1 MPMRNGN
8 VPLHPAAKDRMTR
21 GGSMRRRRT
30 NDIPVAAD
38 QKSLFGGAISPDQ
51 AGFCLPL

>member
-1 MPMRNGN
+1 
-8 VPLHPAAKDRMTR
+8 
-21 GGSMRRRRT
+21 MRRRRT